1 MTTTPAYPEIRA
13 IVDGHDLHFIFA
25 GSARLEAILN
35 LIDSARQSV
44 RMCFYIFGSD
54 HVAARVADALVEA
67 RNRGVSVM
75 LIVDG
80 FGTGPLPNPLFAT
93 MIEAGVE
100 FARFVPRFGRRFLLR
115 NHQKMIL
122 TDGHAAMIGGF
133 NIDAS
138 YFPDNGVADGWHD
151 LALHIEGPAAQRLEA
166 YFDAL
171 MIWVRASKPGLLPLV
186 SLLAKHSE
194 TEGALRLLFGGPSRR
209 LNGITRNLR
218 IAIAAA
224 QRVDMIQ
231 AYFAPN
237 WGFLRKLGRVAKRG
251 EFNLITAAISD
262 NRTTISAARH
272 CYRRLLISGTKI
284 YEYLPQKLHMKLI
297 ITDDIVYVGSA
308 NFDMR
313 SLYLNAE
320 NVLRIENAALAETMR
335 DFFQLHIANCQ
346 LIDPIAHRLHSTPFA
361 RIRWLIGYLLVAVVD
376 YGIARRLNWKAR

>member
-1 MTTTPAYPEIRA
+1 MTIPPAYPDIRA
-13 IVDGHDLHFIFA
+13 TVDGHDLHFIFA
-25 GSARLEAILN
+25 GSARLEAILD

-54 HVAARVADALVEA
+54 HVAMCVADALVEA
-67 RNRGVSVM
+67 RNRGVDVM

-80 FGTGPLPNPLFAT
+80 FGTGPRPNALFAT
-93 MIEAGVE
+93 MVEAGVE

-115 NHQKMIL
+115 NHQKMIVV
-122 TDGHAAMIGGF
+122 DGHAAMIGGF

-151 LALHIEGPAAQRLEA
+151 LALHIKGPAAQRLEA

-171 MIWVRASKPGLLPLV
+171 MIWMRASKPGLLSLV
-186 SLLAKHSE
+186 ALLARHSE

-218 IAIAAA
+218 VAIASA
-224 QRVDMIQ
+224 QRIDMIQ

-237 WGFLRKLGRVAKRG
+237 WGFLRKLGRVARRG

-262 NRTTISAARH
+262 NRTTIAAARH
-272 CYRRLLISGTKI
+272 CYRRLLVRGTKI

-297 ITDDIVYVGSA
+297 VIDDIVYVGSA

-313 SLYLNAE
+313 SLYLNTE
-320 NVLRIENAALAETMR
+320 NVLRIEDAALAEKMR
-335 DFFQLHIANCQ
+335 GFFQLHIPNCQ
-346 LIDPIAHRLHSTPFA
+346 SIDPIGHRLQSTPFA
-361 RIRWLIGYLLVAVVD
+361 RIRWLFGYILVAVVD
-376 YGIARRLNWKAR
+376 YGIASKLNWKAP